1 MNDALKSP
9 SWWLGSGDAVGPD
22 VKDSGAVD
30 DAVRGVAVED
40 IVEVVDGGRKAA
52 HRHALVGAGHAG
64 AAEERA
70 WFVD

>member
-1 MNDALKSP
+1 MNDPLKSP